1 MEDLKRYLAEHPFLS
16 GMSPQHLELMV
27 GCASNV
33 KFEAGQY
40 LDTAGELANHFYILR
55 AGKVAIEM
63 NHPAKGP
70 ITIQTVG
77 EGDVVGWSFL
87 FPPYAAHFD
96 SRAVVLT
103 RAIALDGAC
112 LRRKVE
118 EDHELGYE
126 LYKRFA
132 QIMEQRLENT
142 RMQLLDL
149 YK

>member
-1 MEDLKRYLAEHPFLS
+1 MEDLKRYLAEHPFLAGLS
-16 GMSPQHLELMV
+16 SPHLELLV

-33 KFEAGQY
+33 KFEAGDY
-40 LDTAGELANHFYILR
+40 LDTAGKMANHFHIIR
-55 AGKVAIEM
+55 SGKVAIEM
-63 NHPAKGP
+63 NHPARGP

-87 FPPYAAHFD
+87 FPPFTAHFD
-96 SRAVVLT
+96 SRATVLT
-103 RAIALDGAC
+103 RAVALDGAC

-118 EDHELGYE
+118 EDHALGYE

-132 QIMEQRLENT
+132 LIMEQRLENT
-142 RMQLLDL
+142 RIQLLDL

>member
-1 MEDLKRYLAEHPFLS
+1 MEDLKRYLVEHPFLS
-16 GMSPQHLELMV
+16 GMSPKHIDLIT

-33 KFEAGQY
+33 RFDAGQY
-40 LDTAGELANHFYILR
+40 LDRAGELANRFYIIR
-55 AGKVAIEM
+55 VGKVAIEM
-63 NHPAKGP
+63 YHPAGGA

-87 FPPYAAHFD
+87 FEPYIGHFD
-96 SRAVVLT
+96 SRATELT
-103 RAIALDGAC
+103 RAIALDGVC
-112 LRRKVE
+112 LRKKVE

-142 RMQLLDL
+142 RLQLLDL